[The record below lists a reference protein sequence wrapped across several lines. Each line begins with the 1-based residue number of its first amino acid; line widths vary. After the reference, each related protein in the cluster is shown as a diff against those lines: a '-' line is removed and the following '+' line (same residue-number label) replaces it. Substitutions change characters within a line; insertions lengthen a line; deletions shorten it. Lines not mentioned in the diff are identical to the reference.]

1 MNKEIIKRNIL
12 NVVNQP
18 CIASPWDKN
27 CKEIKINGLSK
38 DGTHIMVTTKPEDSS
53 TEITLEGDFVEY
65 ILQELPEKYR
75 KHLVTIEHD
84 TWISYSYV
92 PVFDSDTQA
101 EWDKEL
107 NNYLDLKQA
116 WCDEHGCE

>member
-12 NVVNQP
+12 NVVKQP
-18 CIASPWDKN
+18 SIAHPWYKN
-27 CKEIKINGLSK
+27 CKDVRINGLSE
-38 DGTHIMVTTKPEDSS
+38 DGTYIMVKTKPEDSS
-53 TEITLEGDFVEY
+53 MKINLDGDFVEY
-65 ILQELPEKYR
+65 LTQELPEKYR
-75 KHLVTIEHD
+75 EHLVTIEHD
-84 TWISYSYV
+84 SWISYSYV

-107 NNYLDLKQA
+107 KDYIDRKQA